1 MKSTTKEILFFLL
14 IWVMILL
21 SNLVTQVIDGK
32 TDSTPFVTL
41 FFVSLVSVLILY
53 GVFKYAKIEE
63 NFRLLEITPE
73 KKCDGGSYLSGNNEY
88 CKDKWSSPQ
97 GRRDLSRYNC
107 INGNCGGTVNYD
119 GNSDSCTG
127 QGMYN
132 GRPLNLPFRTLESN
146 DKWES
151 EMCKKPILSSPY
163 NKVL

>member
-53 GVFKYAKIEE
+53 GVFKYDKIEE

-73 KKCDGGSYLSGNNEY
+73 KK
-88 CKDKWSSPQ
+88 
-97 GRRDLSRYNC
+97 
-107 INGNCGGTVNYD
+107 
-119 GNSDSCTG
+119 
-127 QGMYN
+127 M
-132 GRPLNLPFRTLESN
+132 
-146 DKWES
+146 
-151 EMCKKPILSSPY
+151 
-163 NKVL
+163 